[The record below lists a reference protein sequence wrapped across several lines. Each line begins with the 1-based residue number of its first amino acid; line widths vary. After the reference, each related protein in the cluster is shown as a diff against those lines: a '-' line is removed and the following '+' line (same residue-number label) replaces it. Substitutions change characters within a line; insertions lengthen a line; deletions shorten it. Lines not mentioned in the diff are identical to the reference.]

1 VAVRVAARDGAAGE
15 AAAETAMALGA
26 TIYNFSITLND
37 ADRGVYQALELRV
50 ARHPSESPEFLLTRV
65 LAYALEATEGLEF
78 SKGGISDTDQPALV
92 VRDLTGA
99 LQAWI
104 EVGTPEAARLHRA
117 AKAAPRVVVYAHRD
131 VDALLARL
139 SNATIHRGEQ
149 IEIRSFDAALIAAL
163 VARLARRMSFDLSV
177 SEDNLY
183 LTLPD
188 ATLEGVLARRRI
200 GEPATGD
207 PQGFVSRDD

>member
-1 VAVRVAARDGAAGE
+1 
-15 AAAETAMALGA
+15 MALGA
-26 TIYNFSITLND
+26 TIYSFSITLND
-37 ADRGVYQALELRV
+37 ADRGVYRPLELRV
-50 ARHPSESPEFLLTRV
+50 ARHPSETAEFLLTRV
-65 LAYALEATEGLEF
+65 LAFALETTEGLEF
-78 SKGGISDTDQPALV
+78 SKGGLSDTDQPALA

-139 SNATIHRGEQ
+139 ASATIHRAAD
-149 IEIRSFDAALIAAL
+149 IEVRSFEGAMIGAL

-200 GEPATGD
+200 GAPPARGAAD
-207 PQGFVSRDD
+207 FVSRDD

>member
-1 VAVRVAARDGAAGE
+1 
-15 AAAETAMALGA
+15 
-26 TIYNFSITLND
+26 LND
-37 ADRGVYQALELRV
+37 ADRGVYRPLELRV
-50 ARHPSESPEFLLTRV
+50 ARHPSETAEFLLTRV
-65 LAYALEATEGLEF
+65 LAYALEATDGLEF
-78 SKGGISDTDQPALV
+78 SKGGLSDTDQPALA

-104 EVGTPEAARLHRA
+104 EVGTPDAARLHRA

-139 SNATIHRGEQ
+139 ASATIHRAAD
-149 IEIRSFDAALIAAL
+149 IEIRSFDAAMVGAL

-177 SEDNLY
+177 SEGNLY

-188 ATLEGVLARRRI
+188 ATLEGVLVRRAI
-200 GEPATGD
+200 GEPPVRGAAD
-207 PQGFVSRDD
+207 FVSRDD